1 MTLPMLAADELGM
14 QPEDFTLVYQDT
26 DAGPWDMGATG
37 SQTLINNGRAV
48 VGAARQIGEQ
58 LRKLAAEQM
67 EASPE
72 DIELVDGHAQVKGSP
87 DSRVAIADL
96 AASAHDGELLLG
108 HGSGTPPAGPETD
121 NQNCVGK
128 LGMDAFTAPQV
139 SCHAVRVKLDRDTG
153 VVRVLEVTCAHDS
166 GTIINEIGAEGQ
178 VEGGVVMGIG
188 QALSE
193 GTLLRRRGPAAQ
205 RGAARVQAPDDA
217 GRAADQRDLGAD
229 QRGRRRPARLQG
241 SRRGAQR
248 GNGGGD
254 RQRARQADRRAA
266 CGSSR

>member
-1 MTLPMLAADELGM
+1 ML
-14 QPEDFTLVYQDT
+14 V
-26 DAGPWDMGATG
+26 
-37 SQTLINNGRAV
+37 N
-48 VGAARQIGEQ
+48 
-58 LRKLAAEQM
+58 
-67 EASPE
+67 
-72 DIELVDGHAQVKGSP
+72 
-87 DSRVAIADL
+87 
-96 AASAHDGELLLG
+96 HDGELLLG

-193 GTLLRRRGPAAQ
+193 GTLY
-205 RGAARVQAPDDA
+205 DDE
-217 GRAADQRDLGAD
+217 G
-229 QRGRRRPARLQG
+229 
-241 SRRGAQR
+241 
-248 GNGGGD
+248 
-254 RQRARQADRRAA
+254 RQRNAALLEYKLQTMADVPPI
-266 CGSSR
+266 SVTW